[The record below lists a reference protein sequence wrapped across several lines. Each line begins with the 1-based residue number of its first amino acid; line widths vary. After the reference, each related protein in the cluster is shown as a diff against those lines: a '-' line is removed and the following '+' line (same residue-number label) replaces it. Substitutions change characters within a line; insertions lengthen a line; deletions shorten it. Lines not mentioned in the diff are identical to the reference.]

1 LLSNGGKVE
10 RGQDLKIM
18 DNWQSDENGSP
29 QDPLRQV
36 ILTKERK
43 KTCNLHLRTLVWGL
57 LFIDL
62 LL

>member
-43 KTCNLHLRTLVWGL
+43 KTCNLHQCKTYLD
-57 LFIDL
+57 FY
-62 LL
+62 